1 MMNSAHTFMSTPKA
15 AQLLNLSPR
24 TLEKMRVQGRGP
36 VFRKLGRKK
45 VVYAMDDLLAWAD
58 AGARRSTSDP
68 GPDHDQA
75 A

>member
-1 MMNSAHTFMSTPKA
+1 MDSIPTYLSTIEA
-15 AQLLNLSPR
+15 AKILNLSRR

-36 VFRKLGRKK
+36 VFRRFGSRVLYDLEDLK
-45 VVYAMDDLLAWAD
+45 VWAD

-68 GPDHDQA
+68 GPDRDA